1 MNSYKICGME
11 KTKLYIDIDGV
22 LLKNREDKAVE
33 GISSFIRFI
42 VSNFDCYWLTT
53 HCKGDAQTAME
64 YLSEYLTYEDLK
76 LLQKVKATDWNTLK
90 TEAIDFTSDFYWID
104 DYAMNAEKEILQM
117 KGKLDSLILVEND
130 SDIPAIIKKLS
141 HCGMK
146 F

>member
-1 MNSYKICGME
+1 MNNYKICGME

-104 DYAMNAEKEILQM
+104 DYAMNAEKEILHM
-117 KGKLDSLILVEND
+117 KCKQDSLILVEND

-141 HCGMK
+141 H
-146 F
+146 

>member
-1 MNSYKICGME
+1 ME

-90 TEAIDFTSDFYWID
+90 TEAIDFASDFYWID

-117 KGKLDSLILVEND
+117 KCKQDSLILVEND

-141 HCGMK
+141 Q
-146 F
+146 

>member
-1 MNSYKICGME
+1 MKR
-11 KTKLYIDIDGV
+11 TKLYIDIDGV

-64 YLSEYLTYEDLK
+64 YLSEYLTCEDLK

>member
-1 MNSYKICGME
+1 MKR
-11 KTKLYIDIDGV
+11 TKLYIDIDGV

-33 GISSFIRFI
+33 GISSFVRFI
-42 VSNFDCYWLTT
+42 VSNFDCYWLAT
-53 HCKGDAQTAME
+53 HCKGDAQTAMD

-117 KGKLDSLILVEND
+117 KCKQDSLILVEND

-141 HCGMK
+141 Y
-146 F
+146 

>member
-1 MNSYKICGME
+1 ME

-76 LLQKVKATDWNTLK
+76 LLQKVKATYWNTLK

-117 KGKLDSLILVEND
+117 KCKQDSLILVEND

-141 HCGMK
+141 H
-146 F
+146 

>member
-1 MNSYKICGME
+1 MKR
-11 KTKLYIDIDGV
+11 TKLYIDIDGV

-33 GISSFIRFI
+33 GISSFVRFI

-53 HCKGDAQTAME
+53 HCKGDAQAAMD
-64 YLSEYLTYEDLK
+64 YLSEYLTCEDLK

>member
-141 HCGMK
+141 H
-146 F
+146 

>member
-1 MNSYKICGME
+1 MKR
-11 KTKLYIDIDGV
+11 TKLYIDIDGV

-33 GISSFIRFI
+33 GISSFVRFI

-53 HCKGDAQTAME
+53 HCKGDAQTAMD

-117 KGKLDSLILVEND
+117 KCKLDSLILVEND
-130 SDIPAIIKKLS
+130 NDIPAIIKKLS
-141 HCGMK
+141 Y
-146 F
+146 

>member
-1 MNSYKICGME
+1 ME

-22 LLKNREDKAVE
+22 LLKNREGKAVE

-117 KGKLDSLILVEND
+117 KCKQDSLILVEND

-141 HCGMK
+141 H
-146 F
+146 

>member
-1 MNSYKICGME
+1 ME

-53 HCKGDAQTAME
+53 HCKGDAQAAMD
-64 YLSEYLTYEDLK
+64 YLSEYLTCEDLK

>member
-1 MNSYKICGME
+1 ME

-117 KGKLDSLILVEND
+117 KCKQDSLILVEND

-141 HCGMK
+141 H
-146 F
+146 

>member
-1 MNSYKICGME
+1 ME

-64 YLSEYLTYEDLK
+64 YLSEYLTCEDLK

>member
-1 MNSYKICGME
+1 ME

-117 KGKLDSLILVEND
+117 KCKLDSLILVEND
-130 SDIPAIIKKLS
+130 SNIPAIIKKLS
-141 HCGMK
+141 H
-146 F
+146 

>member
-1 MNSYKICGME
+1 ME

-33 GISSFIRFI
+33 GISSFVRFI

-117 KGKLDSLILVEND
+117 KCKQDSLILVEND

-141 HCGMK
+141 H
-146 F
+146 

>member
-1 MNSYKICGME
+1 ME

-64 YLSEYLTYEDLK
+64 YLSEYLTCEDLK

-117 KGKLDSLILVEND
+117 KGKLDSLFLLRMTVIYLQ
-130 SDIPAIIKKLS
+130 
-141 HCGMK
+141 
-146 F
+146 

>member
-1 MNSYKICGME
+1 MKR
-11 KTKLYIDIDGV
+11 TKLYIDIDGV

-141 HCGMK
+141 H
-146 F
+146 

>member
-1 MNSYKICGME
+1 MKR
-11 KTKLYIDIDGV
+11 TKLYIDIDGV

-33 GISSFIRFI
+33 GISSFVRFI

-90 TEAIDFTSDFYWID
+90 TEAIDFTSDFYWIEQLLWR
-104 DYAMNAEKEILQM
+104 YNECR
-117 KGKLDSLILVEND
+117 KGNFTNEMQTGFFNSCRE
-130 SDIPAIIKKLS
+130 
-141 HCGMK
+141 
-146 F
+146 

>member
-1 MNSYKICGME
+1 MVHLIRCYH
-11 KTKLYIDIDGV
+11 IDGV
-22 LLKNREDKAVE
+22 LLKNKEDKAVE
-33 GISSFIRFI
+33 GISSFVRFI

-53 HCKGDAQTAME
+53 HCKGDAQAAMD
-64 YLSEYLTYEDLK
+64 YLSEYLTCEDLK

>member
-1 MNSYKICGME
+1 MKR
-11 KTKLYIDIDGV
+11 TKLYIDIDGV

-33 GISSFIRFI
+33 GISSFIRFS

-53 HCKGDAQTAME
+53 HCKGDAQAAMD
-64 YLSEYLTYEDLK
+64 YLSEYLTCEDLK

>member
-1 MNSYKICGME
+1 ME

-22 LLKNREDKAVE
+22 LLKNREDKAVD

-42 VSNFDCYWLTT
+42 VSKFDCYWLTT
-53 HCKGDAQTAME
+53 HCKGDTQTAMD

-90 TEAIDFTSDFYWID
+90 TEAIDFASDFYWID

-117 KGKLDSLILVEND
+117 KCKQDSLILVEND

>member
-1 MNSYKICGME
+1 ME

-53 HCKGDAQTAME
+53 HCKGDAQTVMD

-117 KGKLDSLILVEND
+117 KCKQDSLILVEND

-141 HCGMK
+141 HK
-146 F
+146 A

>member
-1 MNSYKICGME
+1 ME

>member
-1 MNSYKICGME
+1 ME

-90 TEAIDFTSDFYWID
+90 TEAIDFTSDFYCID

>member
-1 MNSYKICGME
+1 MKR
-11 KTKLYIDIDGV
+11 TKLYIDIDGV
-22 LLKNREDKAVE
+22 LLKNKEDKAVE
-33 GISSFIRFI
+33 GISSFVRFI

-53 HCKGDAQTAME
+53 HCKGDAQAAMD
-64 YLSEYLTYEDLK
+64 YLSEYLTCEDLK